1 MTATQKTET
10 SPYENEGPRVVYLAL
25 DVAERGKA
33 TAVAVLQ
40 DARVELRTA
49 FDGGLELAE
58 KLSAGALR
66 FARKLVQ
73 QIDDA
78 STDALKG
85 TDQAL
90 AEALQRARQTARAGK
105 QLADKAV
112 ERVASARQTI
122 AS

>member
-1 MTATQKTET
+1 MTVTKTET
-10 SPYENEGPRVVYLAL
+10 SQFENEGPRVVYLAL
-25 DVAERGKA
+25 DVAERGKS
-33 TAVAVLQ
+33 TALAVLQ
-40 DARVELRTA
+40 DARIELRTA
-49 FDGGLELAE
+49 LDGGLELAE

-78 STDALKG
+78 SADALKG
-85 TDQAL
+85 SDQAL

-112 ERVASARQTI
+112 ERVTAGRQTS
-122 AS
+122 AA